1 MEWISRKDHAIEGN
15 FISFLC
21 AFRVMSSKV
30 NVSLIM
36 WNQMKVKNFF
46 PRHVIVHSAKSA
58 IWESRSVRWRC
69 LKPHLEVSLQ
79 NSNLKAFPTEDLDG
93 FFHEIN
99 FQSFQL
105 GCGGN
110 CQDIDLFQVDNHS
123 TSARIT

>member
-1 MEWISRKDHAIEGN
+1 MCFQSDELEGECVFDHVESDEGQELLLKACHSPQRKICH
-15 FISFLC
+15 
-21 AFRVMSSKV
+21 M
-30 NVSLIM
+30 
-36 WNQMKVKNFF
+36 
-46 PRHVIVHSAKSA
+46 
-58 IWESRSVRWRC
+58 ESRSVRWRC

-105 GCGGN
+105 CCGGN

-123 TSARIT
+123 TSGGAGRLA